1 MALRERDL
9 VFTPAHGELVAHWLT
24 ERDRPWL
31 RDLCLVAANLVG
43 LPRNAAERRLREAGN
58 DARSA
63 RLGAQAAR
71 VLCSELRTATRAGIA
86 PGAARLALARAA
98 VTNVDRRS
106 ALDEAAARLG
116 VAVEVVT
123 GSLLADLPGQRIVQ
137 PPAEP
142 WTPHGLALR
151 VNLAIAR
158 AFLRRARAVQVRLCG
173 NARAIVRL
181 LRLHGTQCEVR
192 ADREGLTVLHV
203 PGPLAALGHRA
214 RCSAALS
221 AIVPAL
227 PWCEWFLLQA
237 SVEVQGQHGTFAV
250 ATGDPLPAGP
260 EPRPFDSAGERELQR
275 DFVRTAP
282 DWELLREPEAVS
294 VGASLHFPDF
304 AVRHR
309 RSGWSVLLEL
319 AGFWTPDYL
328 RRKLTLLAA
337 LGERLILC
345 VDERLG
351 SGALPAGVLRFSG
364 RLRAA
369 DVLAVADARR
379 PAT

>member
-1 MALRERDL
+1 
-9 VFTPAHGELVAHWLT
+9 
-24 ERDRPWL
+24 
-31 RDLCLVAANLVG
+31 
-43 LPRNAAERRLREAGN
+43 
-58 DARSA
+58 
-63 RLGAQAAR
+63 
-71 VLCSELRTATRAGIA
+71 
-86 PGAARLALARAA
+86 
-98 VTNVDRRS
+98 
-106 ALDEAAARLG
+106 
-116 VAVEVVT
+116 
-123 GSLLADLPGQRIVQ
+123 
-137 PPAEP
+137 
-142 WTPHGLALR
+142 
-151 VNLAIAR
+151 
-158 AFLRRARAVQVRLCG
+158 
-173 NARAIVRL
+173 
-181 LRLHGTQCEVR
+181 
-192 ADREGLTVLHV
+192 
-203 PGPLAALGHRA
+203 
-214 RCSAALS
+214 
-221 AIVPAL
+221 VPAL

-328 RRKLTLLAA
+328 RRKLALLAA

-351 SGALPAGVLRFSG
+351 SGALPAGVLRFHG